1 MSDMQTKLENEKSSG
16 GRARCYLKKHLTL
29 KSGEPL
35 YQVLEKDENGKPT
48 KVAVWRKMKDHA
60 EIWVRVAIHD
70 KDILLEA
77 EVL

>member
-1 MSDMQTKLENEKSSG
+1 MEAKQNEISSG

-35 YQVLEKDENGKPT
+35 YQILEKDKAGRIV
-48 KVAVWRKMKDHA
+48 KVSVQRRMKDHL

-70 KDILLEA
+70 KDLLMEA
-77 EVL
+77 ETL

>member
-1 MSDMQTKLENEKSSG
+1 MSDMESKQNETSSG

-35 YQVLEKDENGKPT
+35 YQILEKDKNGRIV
-48 KVAVWRKMKDHA
+48 KVSVQRRMKDHL

-70 KDILLEA
+70 KDILMEA
-77 EVL
+77 ETL